1 MEQTESSAGVD
12 LRIFQKFND
21 FRLGIICAIYTINS
35 SETQHQNKLFFCV
48 ALRPE
53 THENCRRNSF
63 KKKASQSES
72 NGPRWLPFTKVEKGN

>member
-21 FRLGIICAIYTINS
+21 FRIGIICAIYTINS

-53 THENCRRNSF
+53 HMRIVAVTAS
-63 KKKASQSES
+63 KKAFQSES
-72 NGPRWLPFTKVEKGN
+72 SGPRWLPFTKVEKGN